1 MKVAT
6 TFKTMSTSD
15 SITLTFFRERK
26 NSSKKCSLSEHLNA
40 NAPHCAYKLQAPVS
54 SSPNNPSCMY
64 GTLPGTKQSHIPGV
78 TCFFLFLFSFYGHTG
93 GTQVPGLEVESVL
106 QLLATATATQDPSH
120 ICDLHCSSRQ
130 QWVLNPLSEAR
141 NQTCVLMDISPV
153 LNPLSH
159 NGNAWS
165 SLCWCT
171 IYGFDKCVTYVSSVM
186 VSRGVVLLP

>member
-1 MKVAT
+1 MPVCQGGGEDDLKVAT

-40 NAPHCAYKLQAPVS
+40 NAPHCAYKLQTPVS

-64 GTLPGTKQSHIPGV
+64 STLPGTKQSHIPGV

-106 QLLATATATQDPSH
+106 QLLAQQPKCPSV
-120 ICDLHCSSRQ
+120 DE
-130 QWVLNPLSEAR
+130 WR
-141 NQTCVLMDISPV
+141 NTTGHSPAV
-153 LNPLSH
+153 E
-159 NGNAWS
+159 
-165 SLCWCT
+165 
-171 IYGFDKCVTYVSSVM
+171 
-186 VSRGVVLLP
+186 